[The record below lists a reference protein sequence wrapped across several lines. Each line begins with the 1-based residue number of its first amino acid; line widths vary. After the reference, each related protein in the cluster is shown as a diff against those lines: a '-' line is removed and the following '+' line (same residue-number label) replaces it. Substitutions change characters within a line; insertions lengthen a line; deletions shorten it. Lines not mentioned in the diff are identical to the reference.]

1 MNDNFPF
8 EVLIGD
14 EIIKTLSN
22 QELDV
27 ENGTLLSLVNDFE
40 DGKWRYDNFIDA
52 IFDNI
57 AQTALS
63 KSERDAL
70 IENPQKLLRKSAK
83 NLRLLDNETLRN
95 DSENNENKK
104 KKDNSKGSEIAE
116 VLLYGVMKHHYK
128 ALSVVPKIF
137 YKQNP
142 NDNAKGADSVHIVL
156 ENDETDFSLWFG
168 EAKFY
173 TDLER
178 AISSAV
184 DSVYDTLQGDKIKKE
199 NSIIT
204 NVGDLNECIQDK
216 SLLEK
221 IKSLLNGKESLDKLR
236 PKIHIPILLLYEC
249 EITKKY
255 NEMTQAYKNEIIDYH
270 KKEAISYYK
279 KQIKKLSSVPKYNE
293 THFHL
298 VIFPVPDK
306 NKIVNRF
313 TKLATVYREE

>member
-1 MNDNFPF
+1 MDDNFPF

-27 ENGTLLSLVNDFE
+27 ENSTLLSLVNDYE
-40 DGKWRYDNFIDA
+40 DGKWRYCEFTDFI
-52 IFDNI
+52 FGNI

-83 NLRLLDNETLRN
+83 KLRLTDGTG
-95 DSENNENKK
+95 
-104 KKDNSKGSEIAE
+104 KGSEIAE
-116 VLLYGVMKHHYK
+116 ILLYGIMKHHYN

-137 YKQNP
+137 YKQNV
-142 NDNAKGADSVHIVL
+142 NDNAKGADSVHIVI
-156 ENDETDFSLWFG
+156 EKDGQDFSLWFG

-184 DSVYDTLQGDKIKKE
+184 DSVYDTLQKDKIKKE

-204 NVGDLNECIQDK
+204 NVSDLEECLQNNQE
-216 SLLEK
+216 LLQK
-221 IKSLLNGKESLDKLR
+221 IKLTLSETSSLDKLR
-236 PKIHIPILLLYEC
+236 PKLHIPILLLYEC

-255 NEMTQAYKNEIIDYH
+255 NEMTQEYKDEIIDFH
-270 KKEAISYYK
+270 KKEAFSYYK
-279 KQIKKLSSVPKYNE
+279 KQMEKLSDIPKYNK